1 MKRPFAAL
9 VLVQI
14 GGIIMAYYNVP
25 LWMLAVFAGMLLLL
39 PFVYDDISKLF
50 SVMLIMF
57 FCMGVIC
64 TEINQ
69 REQNVIA
76 QYVDTTV
83 TIQGKVKSVPDTDD
97 TRTALEIKLSQINDS
112 PVKGK
117 MRMTLETPETIIP
130 VGSTVEATGKLRD
143 FDEKR
148 NPGGFNAA
156 LYYQGRHLM
165 GTMWTEEY
173 TIQEEGLSLT
183 NISGRM
189 NQYLSALYDR
199 AFDTNTAA
207 LIKGMVLGDDSMG
220 EAAAEWFRKVG
231 VAHILAVSGLHTGYI
246 GMMMLY
252 VLRKLKV
259 PRRYHLL
266 FLGTGLLFYAA
277 LTGFSVSVIRASV
290 MMLLLLFSQYT
301 HSGYDALSAVSAAA
315 FCVLLFSPTQLF
327 SAGFQLSFGAVI
339 SIVLFYRPFRFYL
352 KKKTK
357 IQNMVS
363 DSLLLTVSATIGT
376 LPVMLYH
383 FHSFNAISLIAN
395 LLIVPLFGVLLI
407 SGILVL
413 PFLVL
418 VGPEA
423 GLPVTFLAE
432 GILGLTRFFS
442 QFDLFAFNRGAL
454 NVFEIAVL
462 FFAALLLA
470 GYFSL
475 KQRWTKTVVI
485 IGLSCSMCVLTVNLL
500 FPRNLKITFLDV
512 GQGDSALIETPSGGA
527 YLIDGGGY
535 EDNGFMDLSERKPIS
550 EAVLLPALYDKNIQ
564 KLHGVFI
571 THNHEDHAQGI
582 EELAEKIP
590 IDRFYVST
598 KYNDPDLLEQYQ
610 MTQIGAGD
618 VLKTGDGIV
627 IEVLWPEKAI
637 EMEEE
642 DEQNE
647 QSLIMRIRYGETA
660 FLFTGDAGDECEQ
673 KLLDASLESNVL
685 KVGHHGSK
693 YATSKAFLEKIK
705 PDAGVISVGKD
716 NGFGHP
722 SDEVID
728 RLASVN
734 AQVFRTDI
742 QGAIEMI
749 SDGKTIEIRTF
760 LE

>member
-1 MKRPFAAL
+1 M
-9 VLVQI
+9 
-14 GGIIMAYYNVP
+14 
-25 LWMLAVFAGMLLLL
+25 
-39 PFVYDDISKLF
+39 
-50 SVMLIMF
+50 
-57 FCMGVIC
+57 
-64 TEINQ
+64 
-69 REQNVIA
+69 
-76 QYVDTTV
+76 
-83 TIQGKVKSVPDTDD
+83 
-97 TRTALEIKLSQINDS
+97 
-112 PVKGK
+112 
-117 MRMTLETPETIIP
+117 
-130 VGSTVEATGKLRD
+130 
-143 FDEKR
+143 
-148 NPGGFNAA
+148 
-156 LYYQGRHLM
+156 
-165 GTMWTEEY
+165 
-173 TIQEEGLSLT
+173 
-183 NISGRM
+183 
-189 NQYLSALYDR
+189 
-199 AFDTNTAA
+199 
-207 LIKGMVLGDDSMG
+207 
-220 EAAAEWFRKVG
+220 
-231 VAHILAVSGLHTGYI
+231 
-246 GMMMLY
+246 
-252 VLRKLKV
+252 
-259 PRRYHLL
+259 
-266 FLGTGLLFYAA
+266 
-277 LTGFSVSVIRASV
+277 
-290 MMLLLLFSQYT
+290 
-301 HSGYDALSAVSAAA
+301 
-315 FCVLLFSPTQLF
+315 
-327 SAGFQLSFGAVI
+327 
-339 SIVLFYRPFRFYL
+339 
-352 KKKTK
+352 
-357 IQNMVS
+357 
-363 DSLLLTVSATIGT
+363 
-376 LPVMLYH
+376 
-383 FHSFNAISLIAN
+383 
-395 LLIVPLFGVLLI
+395 
-407 SGILVL
+407 
-413 PFLVL
+413 
-418 VGPEA
+418 
-423 GLPVTFLAE
+423 
-432 GILGLTRFFS
+432 
-442 QFDLFAFNRGAL
+442 
-454 NVFEIAVL
+454 
-462 FFAALLLA
+462 
-470 GYFSL
+470 
-475 KQRWTKTVVI
+475 VI

-618 VLKTGDGIV
+618 VLKTEDGIV

-728 RLASVN
+728 RLVSVN